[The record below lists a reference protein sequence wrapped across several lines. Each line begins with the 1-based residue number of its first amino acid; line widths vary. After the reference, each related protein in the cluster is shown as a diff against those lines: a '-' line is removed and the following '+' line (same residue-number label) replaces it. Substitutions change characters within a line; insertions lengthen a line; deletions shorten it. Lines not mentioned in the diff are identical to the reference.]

1 MSHEQIFLRG
11 IPFLRDTTTN
21 KIYNY
26 DRANPICI
34 GKYDPTTEQLSLDAD
49 YRDKLADSLALWRSQ
64 LIPSKRGEIKQEAK
78 SKKQSRPRRAT
89 KRTGEPAGGAGEEP
103 VKNTRSKKK

>member
-1 MSHEQIFLRG
+1 MSHEQLFIRG
-11 IPFLRDTTTN
+11 IPFLRDIAN

-34 GKYDPTTEQLSLDAD
+34 GSYDPTTEQLTLDAD

-78 SKKQSRPRRAT
+78 SKKQGRIRRST
-89 KRTGEPAGGAGEEP
+89 KKSTEPSGGAGEEP
-103 VKNTRSKKK
+103 VKVTRGKKK